1 MKRKYFAVP
10 GLALAT
16 VALLAGCAAGGAEPG
31 SESSSGD
38 DQLSIGFFGF
48 AAANSF
54 AQGVY
59 DGVEAAA
66 EEMGAT
72 SEFVDS
78 NFDGQLQAQQ
88 VTDAVTSGQYDI
100 IIIQANDNLVVQK
113 PLEDAVAAGIPVVV
127 EFTAVG
133 PDFET
138 VEPQVEGAISI
149 VDPAVIS
156 ELRI

>member
-16 VALLAGCAAGGAEPG
+16 VALLAGCAASGPEPG
-31 SESSSGD
+31 SEPAGD

-59 DGVEAAA
+59 EGVEAAA
-66 EEMGAT
+66 QEMGAT

-88 VTDAVTSGQYDI
+88 VTDAVTSGQYDVI
-100 IIIQANDNLVVQK
+100 VIQANDNLVVQK
-113 PLEDAVAAGIPVVV
+113 LSLIH
-127 EFTAVG
+127 
-133 PDFET
+133 
-138 VEPQVEGAISI
+138 
-149 VDPAVIS
+149 IS
-156 ELRI
+156 EPTRPL